1 MGGAGE
7 PVRDSPGI
15 DRMRAGLFEFHELD
29 GYRVPV
35 LVSEGRVGYAWRV
48 RRWEQNFVLDAGS
61 EQPRFVQIA
70 QAVAAEVRRG
80 RLRPGDALPGS
91 RALAESLGVHRNT
104 VLAAYA
110 ELAAEGWIVTEPA
123 RGTYVSQALPDP
135 APRRFAPAAT
145 LRRGG
150 AGRAAFEL
158 PAPGGPVRLRTGV
171 PAGAPALPGGTPDVG
186 LVPANLLARA
196 YRRALRRDAKALLG
210 YRDPGG
216 HPRLR
221 AALATMLSA
230 TRGLAAGPEAV
241 LLTRGSQMA
250 LFLVAQLLVRP
261 GDVVAVE
268 EPGYRPAWEALRR
281 AGARLVALPV
291 DGEGVVVE
299 ALAELA
305 AQERVRA
312 VYLTPHHQYP
322 STVTL
327 APGRRLALLQLAR
340 SQRIAVIE
348 DDYDHEFHYEGRPV
362 LPLASTDAFGSVIYV
377 GTLSK
382 VLAPG
387 LRLGYVVAPPP
398 LIDRLVVLRS
408 TIDLQGDAVV
418 EAAVAEL
425 LEDGEVQRHV
435 RRARRAYQARCGAV
449 AAGVRGQ
456 LGAAVAVPTPAG
468 GEGRAPR
475 ARRAAPTAARREQPG
490 DAVAFTTPGG
500 GMALWLRAAPDLSI
514 AAWEAAAADHGVHF
528 QPGRRFM
535 FDGRETPHL
544 RVGFAGLD
552 ERRLR
557 EAARRMAAA
566 LAAVRRARGRVA

>member
-145 LRRGG
+145 LRREVP
-150 AGRAAFEL
+150 ARAAFEL
-158 PAPGGPVRLRTGV
+158 PAQVEPFRFDTVF
-171 PAGAPALPGGTPDVG
+171 PAGTLALPGGTPDVG

-435 RRARRAYQARCGAV
+435 RRARRAYQARRDA
-449 AAGVRGQ
+449 
-456 LGAAVAVPTPAG
+456 L
-468 GEGRAPR
+468 
-475 ARRAAPTAARREQPG
+475 TAALREQLG

>member
-1 MGGAGE
+1 M
-7 PVRDSPGI
+7 
-15 DRMRAGLFEFHELD
+15 
-29 GYRVPV
+29 
-35 LVSEGRVGYAWRV
+35 
-48 RRWEQNFVLDAGS
+48 RRWEQNFVLDADS

-70 QAVAAEVRRG
+70 QAIAAEVRRG

-91 RALAESLGVHRNT
+91 RALAEGLGVHRNT

-110 ELAAEGWIVTEPA
+110 ELAAEGWIVSEPA
-123 RGTYVSQALPDP
+123 RGTFVSQALPDP
-135 APRRFAPAAT
+135 APRRFAPSAT
-145 LRRGG
+145 LRREVP
-150 AGRAAFEL
+150 ARAAFEL
-158 PAPGGPVRLRTGV
+158 PPPIEPFRFAVAHPPGTL
-171 PAGAPALPGGTPDVG
+171 ALPGGAPDVG

-196 YRRALRRDAKALLG
+196 YRRALRQGAKDLLG

-221 AALATMLSA
+221 AALAAMLAA
-230 TRGLAAGPEAV
+230 TRGLAADPAS
-241 LLTRGSQMA
+241 LLVTRGSQMA

-261 GDVVAVE
+261 GDLVAVE

-291 DGEGVVVE
+291 DGEGLVVD
-299 ALAELA
+299 ALADLA
-305 AQERVRA
+305 ARERVRA

-340 SQRIAVIE
+340 THRLALIE

-362 LPLASTDAFGSVIYV
+362 LPLASTDAAGSVIYV

-387 LRLGYVVAPPP
+387 LRLGYVVAPTPV
-398 LIDRLVVLRS
+398 IERLTVLRS

-425 LEDGEVQRHV
+425 IEDGEVQRHV
-435 RRARRAYQARCGAV
+435 RRARRAYH
-449 AAGVRGQ
+449 
-456 LGAAVAVPTPAG
+456 
-468 GEGRAPR
+468 
-475 ARRAAPTAARREQPG
+475 ARRDAMTAALREQLG

-500 GMALWLRAAPDLSI
+500 GMALWLRAAPCLSV
-514 AAWEAAAADHGVHF
+514 AAWDAASVGHGVHF

-535 FDGRETPHL
+535 FDGRESPHL

-566 LAAVRRARGRVA
+566 LAEVRRARPRVA